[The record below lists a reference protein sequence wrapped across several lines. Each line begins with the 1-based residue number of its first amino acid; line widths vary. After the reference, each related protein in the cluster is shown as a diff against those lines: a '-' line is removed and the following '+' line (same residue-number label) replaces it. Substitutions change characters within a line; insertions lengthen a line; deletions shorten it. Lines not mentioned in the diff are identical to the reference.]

1 VGVKELGEPT
11 IMQPTYEDLLKIID
25 GQNKRIKDLEDKVER
40 LEKELHK
47 YKNENTPSSANKHL
61 KSDTQGLRAKGGKR
75 GAPIGHEGITRE
87 QEPEEFNDIDAN
99 ECPNCH
105 GNNLRD
111 VTVLKRITEEIPE
124 PVQPKVVE
132 TTIHK
137 KMCKDCGKVF
147 IPPQNT
153 IPLKGKFGINLM
165 ALTAQIKFV
174 LRGVLRKT
182 STFLKSG
189 FAFTLTPAT
198 LNSIIGRIADCAT
211 EEYEALKARIRNSTD
226 VKVDETSFPVLGKNW
241 WLWVFRNSR
250 DILFVIRH
258 SRGNDVPKE
267 ILGESYAGIVNCDC
281 WRAYDCLSEARI
293 QRCWAHLLRKSKEL
307 KGEYGI
313 KLNEILQT
321 IFKEIESFNKSNP
334 TAIQRERKYQKM
346 TRKLENTLKEYANRI
361 ETISVIHY
369 IDRCID
375 QWFTCVRFPDVD
387 PTNNSAE
394 QAIREPVVVR
404 KIIGAFRSIDGT
416 KYYENIG
423 SLIATWQL
431 SGLDVQKEL
440 RRMLISKMCF
450 C

>member
-1 VGVKELGEPT
+1 MKLTYDELVEIVESLQKENKEL
-11 IMQPTYEDLLKIID
+11 K
-25 GQNKRIKDLEDKVER
+25 ER
-40 LEKELHK
+40 LEKVEKELHK
-47 YKNENTPSSANKHL
+47 YKNENTPPSANKHL

-75 GAPIGHEGITRE
+75 GAPIGHKGITRE
-87 QEPEEFNDIDAN
+87 QKPEEFDDIDAN

-105 GNNLRD
+105 GNNLKD

-124 PVQPKVVE
+124 PVSPKVVE

-137 KMCKDCGKVF
+137 KRCKDCGKVF

-189 FAFTLTPAT
+189 FAFTLTPAA
-198 LNSIIGRIADCAT
+198 LNTIISRISDSAT
-211 EEYEALKARIRNSTD
+211 EEYKALKLRIRNSSD
-226 VKVDETSFPVLGKNW
+226 IKVDETSFPVLGKKW

-281 WRAYDCLSEARI
+281 WRAYDCLSEAKI

-307 KGEYGI
+307 TGEYGV

-321 IFKEIESFNKSNP
+321 MFKEIESFNKSNP
-334 TAIQRERKYQKM
+334 TTVQRERKYKKM
-346 TRKLENTLKEYANRI
+346 TRKLENTLKEYANCI
-361 ETISVIHY
+361 ETRSVIHY

-375 QWFTCVRFPDVD
+375 QWFTCVRFAGVD
-387 PTNNSAE
+387 ATNNSAE

-416 KYYENIG
+416 KYYEKIG

-431 SGLDVQKEL
+431 LGLDVQKEL